1 MATRDKYRGIFVTG
15 ILILAIGIFFL
26 AGCGK
31 QGTSTSPPAGTSAG
45 SAGGET
51 AKRAA
56 TFSLQDLEGKTVSL
70 ESLQGKV
77 VILDFWAT
85 WCGPCKEAMPVLQQ
99 LSDKYAN
106 KGVVVI
112 GVNQRESRAEV
123 KDFITSNK
131 FTYQQLLDSD
141 GKVGSDYGVQGIPTL
156 VIIDQKGNQALTHVG
171 YTPEL
176 AKIISEKVD
185 SLLKGA

>member
-26 AGCGK
+26 AGCGER
-31 QGTSTSPPAGTSAG
+31 GTSTSPPAGP
-45 SAGGET
+45 AGGET
-51 AKRAA
+51 AKLAA
-56 TFSLQDLEGKTVSL
+56 TFSLQDLMGKTVSL

-99 LSDKYAN
+99 LSDKYVN

-112 GVNQRESRAEV
+112 GVNQRESLGKV

-131 FTYQQLLDSD
+131 FTYQQLLDSN
-141 GKVGSDYGVQGIPTL
+141 GKVGNDYGVEGIPTL
-156 VIIDQKGNQALTHVG
+156 VIIDQKRNQAMTHVG

-176 AKIISEKVD
+176 ANIISEKVD

>member
-15 ILILAIGIFFL
+15 ILIFAMGISFF
-26 AGCGK
+26 AGCGER
-31 QGTSTSPPAGTSAG
+31 GTSTSPPAGT
-45 SAGGET
+45 AGGET
-51 AKRAA
+51 AKRAV
-56 TFSLQDLEGKTVSL
+56 TFSLQDLMGKTVSL

-112 GVNQRESRAEV
+112 GVNQRESREKV

-141 GKVGSDYGVQGIPTL
+141 GKVGSDYGVEGIPTL
-156 VIIDQKGNQALTHVG
+156 VIIDQKGNQAMTHVG

-176 AKIISEKVD
+176 ANIISEKVD